1 MYNTI
6 YHKLNKDLDIELM
19 DELEKMFDS
28 SLYYKIAEYL
38 ENDVYDFTQDLSN
51 EINIYL

>member
-1 MYNTI
+1 MHNTI
-6 YHKLNKDLDIELM
+6 YLKLNNDLDVELM